1 MRAASAL
8 PDGEPGQPK
17 GSRSLKAGFK
27 SFFAGN
33 KAGKKGSKPC
43 AGELP
48 KENQPYVSWGQ
59 SLDPRAASRSL
70 SPLRPLGHSNS
81 PGLQAE
87 GHAFPRNLDRVSLPE
102 LQSALGLRIPAAPA
116 MLSLP
121 ASPTAQPAVNPPST
135 AMSIQ
140 ASAEWPD
147 NRGGALPGSMMM
159 DSSGMAKLM
168 KGMLEVPIASSLPA
182 VLEGS
187 PPTATVPGP
196 SASAVPLGYPR
207 ARSVP
212 ALNPSSAAASAS
224 ASAAEAGGLHFSMP
238 VTPAAVFINGVTG
251 SSVNIGPSQSSRASP
266 RSKSLPM
273 TGRVRFSQPEPVRRQ
288 DAHLKSDSLP
298 SISILKQ
305 LDSTMSSQKHHTSP
319 AAFAASMPGHADA
332 DGAAELAPQHYGNAI
347 GRRSKSLASSP
358 ERSELL
364 KMRTSASQPLLR
376 NAIRSSSHE
385 AHKPGPLLKHL
396 STAEA
401 PDATACQGLTQETV
415 IKSAATLP
423 AGHLKPLPGS
433 AVAATEPCRE
443 AVDPQLSMRASRQST
458 GSAATYTSAEFESF
472 TRDVAARI
480 IQHYWRKN
488 HAASASGAHARDA
501 HGQLAGSSQ
510 GRISESTPDSAVSFE
525 NQSMAGV
532 NTAVQQESGCGS
544 PGASSVHQSVQHQP
558 GAQADA
564 QGLHQAVLQ
573 TSSGEDGLHIG
584 QHVIGDVGD
593 AETTGSADTCT
604 SAVPASLPV
613 KTSEMLRDLDARGS
627 AAPVHSTHATSKCQ
641 DDCVTDAPLHDLPH
655 SNLPDRMPG
664 GSQERPPFVPATLL
678 GSKLPEQAAA
688 KDHSQQ
694 HASHLQDTTITST
707 AIGSR
712 EPGEDADLPTQLSP
726 FQLEAGT
733 TAAISPDQQA
743 DGQPARGDSA
753 SFNRAS
759 NPDSMVSYT
768 SDAEQSITS
777 SIVAHIMQGQ
787 QDGRL
792 LSTASIESSVSG
804 RTALQQE
811 GWRAPKHHRRAPKDK
826 VPLTSP
832 RLIRKQSLQ
841 HRSVPTELAASV
853 ELPDHTLHP
862 KKRQHRREAR
872 PLPPPSLQNEG
883 WHRREDIAVAEP
895 AVASGHPASDG
906 SLHLGSAGAKPDKSG
921 PNLAASSSPQPS
933 AALPQS
939 LSPIPAVMASFSAG
953 QTLALP
959 ATSAVPLEVP
969 GDTAKVLP
977 TAIPSAAAAPVSTGQ
992 NDKMKD
998 IMAFLDVVEAQ
1009 IDAQPT
1015 LAVGTHQGQVARE
1028 ALAEITRSQLPP
1040 QLQPRLPAATAARIQ
1055 SWVQDAAQNDAG
1067 SESGSQKSGRSLAS
1081 HGGSSTHLASSVFQG
1096 VRAKLSQLK
1105 LDVSEKGQLVQ
1116 KLQGNLKASEAM
1128 IQAQAAAAAA
1138 RQQEVL
1144 EQQRKEYE
1152 GTIARHLQFV
1162 DRLLKDKD
1170 DLSTRCAALASDVK
1184 SGEQQLATQAAMLRE
1199 GWALELKRHKD
1210 AWAMGE
1216 KSRKEAWQAA
1226 KMREIKEMTIKGL
1239 EPDIEQMRR
1248 QHKDDLRHAT
1258 QQAQE
1263 MAKLQVEEKDQE
1275 WEKRARQTRQQALL
1289 DLDDAVR
1296 KERVAGQ
1303 GRIQEVIERYE
1314 AQLQMQRMRL
1324 ASDKD
1329 CAQEQVQSALA
1340 EEHKQHRA
1348 ALDLREQDK
1357 AKSEEK
1363 LRQQFAE
1370 EREQLQRTCDR
1381 RLAQLREEYDSNQA
1395 GFRAAVAER
1404 AKRELATREKAMR
1417 ERLITERD
1425 RELQF
1430 VMERLEG
1437 EAAEKEA
1444 ASKAGTQ
1451 ESSRKAAAEHSAALQ
1466 AAAKAEA
1473 RVTKR
1478 FEQAAH
1484 EAAESAKQLQKLE
1497 RRFEELRTERAAA
1510 EEESEDLANQ
1520 LAVTKKEAAQ
1530 LQKGMQQA
1538 QQNQAQATAALVASL
1553 QSKVDA
1559 ATAQAE
1565 SIRAKGA
1572 VEMLQVEERAQHLFL
1587 KDAHVNTP
1595 IWAQAGARDFHYAK
1609 PGPNYGWLTY
1619 VFGSSSA

>member
-1 MRAASAL
+1 MASDSVRDFILQYKAELEDLTSNVKVTINTLSQLADEWKRDAAPSVAALLEKRLLNCDPSHKLPALYLLDSIVKNVRQPYISLFARNLPEVFSKVWQSCEDAHHAVGLESLSPQALKAHNPTVIQSLILLPEDIKAKHRGVLHRQQQRKRKAIEQPTSRHWYADSVSWIKATTVDATRLAQEQQVAEAEEQRRVIPTVPVDDAQRECALSGERFETVWDAESEDWHYLGAVRLSAEEAARYGLAEGMLVLADCLSSSRPEVADDEPAAAAAVFDLPAGASQSQVKFEDASAL

-159 DSSGMAKLM
+159 DSSG
-168 KGMLEVPIASSLPA
+168 
-182 VLEGS
+182 
-187 PPTATVPGP
+187 
-196 SASAVPLGYPR
+196 
-207 ARSVP
+207 
-212 ALNPSSAAASAS
+212 
-224 ASAAEAGGLHFSMP
+224 
-238 VTPAAVFINGVTG
+238 
-251 SSVNIGPSQSSRASP
+251 
-266 RSKSLPM
+266 
-273 TGRVRFSQPEPVRRQ
+273 
-288 DAHLKSDSLP
+288 
-298 SISILKQ
+298 
-305 LDSTMSSQKHHTSP
+305 
-319 AAFAASMPGHADA
+319 
-332 DGAAELAPQHYGNAI
+332 
-347 GRRSKSLASSP
+347 
-358 ERSELL
+358 
-364 KMRTSASQPLLR
+364 
-376 NAIRSSSHE
+376 
-385 AHKPGPLLKHL
+385 
-396 STAEA
+396 
-401 PDATACQGLTQETV
+401 LTQETV

-501 HGQLAGSSQ
+501 HGQLA
-510 GRISESTPDSAVSFE
+510 
-525 NQSMAGV
+525 
-532 NTAVQQESGCGS
+532 
-544 PGASSVHQSVQHQP
+544 
-558 GAQADA
+558 
-564 QGLHQAVLQ
+564 
-573 TSSGEDGLHIG
+573 
-584 QHVIGDVGD
+584 
-593 AETTGSADTCT
+593 
-604 SAVPASLPV
+604 
-613 KTSEMLRDLDARGS
+613 
-627 AAPVHSTHATSKCQ
+627 
-641 DDCVTDAPLHDLPH
+641 DAPLHDLPH

-1572 VEMLQVEERAQHLFL
+1572 VEMLQK
-1587 KDAHVNTP
+1587 KDSIFPTATSDNDCKWRPT
-1595 IWAQAGARDFHYAK
+1595 
-1609 PGPNYGWLTY
+1609 
-1619 VFGSSSA
+1619 